1 MKYPKTVIVGFCT
14 LALFIGAPLA
24 AVHAQGD
31 SAEHTKKGIEFAKK
45 KQYAEAAQE
54 FSAAI
59 KADPKDSKHYLN
71 RANAYRAAGKL
82 QEAAADFTKYG
93 ELEPDRADGFSGRG
107 KVKVSQKDYDGAIED
122 LTKALEM
129 DDDVDTYRFR
139 AFAYIS
145 KNDYEKAIEDYT
157 KVLDKKSTDPQA
169 LERRAF
175 AYRNLKQ
182 YDKAIEDLTKL
193 LEGNEKDAEAYRARG
208 YAYSLTDDN
217 AKAEADFNKVLK
229 LKPGDADA
237 QTRLKAVQAKAA
249 GGAGVK
255 PAAGAAPAAAPSPSH

>member
-1 MKYPKTVIVGFCT
+1 MARLY
-14 LALFIGAPLA
+14 
-24 AVHAQGD
+24 AQGD
-31 SAEHTKKGIEFAKK
+31 SAAHTKKGIELARK
-45 KQYAEAAQE
+45 KQYAEAAE
-54 FSAAI
+54 AFSAAI

-71 RANAYRAAGKL
+71 RANAYRAAGKM
-82 QEAAADFTKYG
+82 QEAVADFTKYA
-93 ELEPDRADGFSGRG
+93 EMEPDRADGLSGRG
-107 KVKVSQKDYDGAIED
+107 KIKVSQKDYDGAIED
-122 LTKALEM
+122 LSKALEM

-145 KNDYEKAIEDYT
+145 KNDYEKAVEDYT

-193 LEGNEKDAEAYRARG
+193 IEGNEKDAEAYRARG

-217 AKAEADFNKVLK
+217 ARAEADFNMVLK
-229 LKPGDADA
+229 LKPGDPDA
-237 QTRLKAVQAKAA
+237 QTRLKAVQAK
-249 GGAGVK
+249 GAGTARDK
-255 PAAGAAPAAAPSPSH
+255 PAAGAASAAAPSPSH